1 MTINH
6 TNADQSNLASVATD
20 GGNNSDRIVPMKKH
34 PMQNIIIDKK
44 GIARFQENA
53 MVVYLLNNGGIDMN
67 NLAMLDFSDEDRM
80 QFAQLIGYSVCGYRD
95 LSYVTGRSGKKAA
108 KIAEALEADAV
119 T

>member
-6 TNADQSNLASVATD
+6 TNADQSNLANEATD
-20 GGNNSDRIVPMKKH
+20 SGNNSDRIVPMKKH

-53 MVVYLLNNGGIDMN
+53 MVVYLLNKGGIDMN

-80 QFAQLIGYSVCGYRD
+80 QFAQLIGYSVCG
-95 LSYVTGRSGKKAA
+95 
-108 KIAEALEADAV
+108 
-119 T
+119 